1 MVIKPCPPSF
11 NNQKG
16 ITLVELLLVLALLG
30 LVLAGIYQFFFFTN
44 RTYSNAESQSI
55 SIQEANL
62 FIANIEKDIRSA
74 SQPNNDTTA
83 VRVLNS
89 TGSQSRKGQQV
100 DIYRYN
106 DSAGLY
112 ERISYKIDGT
122 ELLKGSAT
130 SATQV
135 LTASP
140 QYSTITGWE
149 TIVTNINNYEDT
161 EFLFVDA
168 SNDGTVTSERRLIK
182 VNLKILDP
190 DTNRPLNFQTSCLS
204 RSGRSTTSQ
213 IAAGDTST
221 ITIVPVTGIT
231 ITDESGNEVENID
244 TDNQGQ
250 TITVTAVVSPEDADR
265 QTVNWSENSSWVTL
279 GKTSTDSG
287 EQQTI
292 TLTANTSSGHGGYG
306 SNTRTATITVQSTDG
321 SNITKA
327 LTITQSRKLV
337 TGIIITDQYGTELSS
352 STDWYGNKI
361 YSITTDRQAQDIIVT
376 AVVSPEDADNPTV
389 IWSKERRKN
398 WADLL
403 YDYTDPGEQQIISLT
418 ANTGFS
424 ARTVT
429 ITIEATDGTDEYTTL
444 TITQNR

>member
-74 SQPNNDTTA
+74 SQPNDATTA
-83 VRVLNS
+83 IRVLNNS
-89 TGSQSRKGQQV
+89 GSQARKGQQL

-106 DSAGLY
+106 TSTGIY

-130 SATQV
+130 SESQV

-140 QYSTITGWE
+140 QYGTITEWQ
-149 TIVTNINNYEDT
+149 TIVTNINDYEDT

-182 VNLKILDP
+182 VNLKIFDP

-231 ITDESGNEVENID
+231 LTDESGNEVESVN
-244 TDNQGQ
+244 TNNQGQ
-250 TITVTAVVSPEDADR
+250 TIIVTAVVSPEDADR
-265 QTVNWSENSSWVTL
+265 PTVSWSENISWVTL
-279 GKTSTDSG
+279 GETDTSSG

-292 TLTANTSSGHGGYG
+292 TLTANTSSGYGGSG
-306 SNTRTATITVQSTDG
+306 NTRTATITVTSADG
-321 SNITKA
+321 NITKT

-337 TGIIITDQYGTELSS
+337 TGIIITDQYGGVI
-352 STDWYGNKI
+352 D
-361 YSITTDRQAQDIIVT
+361 SITTDRQAKTISVT
-376 AVVSPEDADNPTV
+376 AVVSPDDADNQTV
-389 IWSKERRKN
+389 SWSVQGGNTRWVSLLKN
-398 WADLL
+398 N
-403 YDYTDPGEQQIISLT
+403 TISGEQQ
-418 ANTGFS
+418 
-424 ARTVT
+424 T
-429 ITIEATDGTDEYTTL
+429 ITVAAYSGNQNTRTATIRIQSTDGSNITKTL
-444 TITQNR
+444 TITQNK